1 MQVAEAIQLR
11 IECGNS
17 EGIAQI
23 PLIFEASEG
32 EFEAATPRDAFTKGI
47 PYVRGSEHAGSSTW
61 V

>member
-32 EFEAATPRDAFTKGI
+32 EFEAATPLDAFTKGI
-47 PYVRGSEHAGSSTW
+47 PYDRLVEHIQS
-61 V
+61 